1 MNKIIKQSIIP
12 LVTIVISIILGVV
25 FQNSFLSILTLI
37 VGFLNSY
44 YMAIGK
50 WHNYIFGLLFA
61 ITYGVIC
68 ALNGLYGWGIFAI
81 VFYVPSQIM
90 GMINW
95 KKNNEDNVVKMRS
108 FNLKVSLVVCSGVI
122 IGSLLFGYLLS
133 LLPSQQLSFLD
144 GTTQIVNVCGII
156 LSLLRFREAWYV
168 WLVNNVLDLSIWVI
182 NLINN
187 TPNAQMMFI
196 TSLMYLVMNV
206 IGVVCWI
213 KIERNQNNKLIDKEK
228 NAIYN

>member
-1 MNKIIKQSIIP
+1 M
-12 LVTIVISIILGVV
+12 
-25 FQNSFLSILTLI
+25 
-37 VGFLNSY
+37 
-44 YMAIGK
+44 
-50 WHNYIFGLLFA
+50 
-61 ITYGVIC
+61 
-68 ALNGLYGWGIFAI
+68 
-81 VFYVPSQIM
+81 
-90 GMINW
+90 
-95 KKNNEDNVVKMRS
+95 
-108 FNLKVSLVVCSGVI
+108 
-122 IGSLLFGYLLS
+122 
-133 LLPSQQLSFLD
+133 
-144 GTTQIVNVCGII
+144 II

-168 WLVNNVLDLSIWVI
+168 WLVNNVLDLSIWII

>member
-1 MNKIIKQSIIP
+1 
-12 LVTIVISIILGVV
+12 
-25 FQNSFLSILTLI
+25 
-37 VGFLNSY
+37 
-44 YMAIGK
+44 
-50 WHNYIFGLLFA
+50 
-61 ITYGVIC
+61 
-68 ALNGLYGWGIFAI
+68 
-81 VFYVPSQIM
+81 M

-168 WLVNNVLDLSIWVI
+168 WLVNNVLDLSIWII